1 MVLSAVLAAARLADT
16 TQCSLCVPQAGGT
29 ECRAGRRPPRRLH
42 PVPLRV
48 PQAGGTECRAGRR
61 PPRRPPSAP
70 SVSLRLVVLSAVLAA
85 VRLDDSTQCSLDL
98 RKHAVGYVVILSGC
112 VVIEASIGW
121 LSMRGSILNTRP
133 RDSIQ
138 YLLYIRLGGCSPL
151 TLTTDLTLTGDTLH
165 QARWVLTAHTHH
177 WSHTHW
183 RHSTSGSVGAHRS
196 HSPLISH
203 SLETLYIR
211 LGGCSPLTLTTDLT
225 LTGDTLHQ
233 ARWVLTA
240 HTHHWSLTH
249 WRHTLHQARWVLTA
263 HTHHWS
269 HTHWRHSTSGSV
281 GARRS
286 HSPLISHSLET
297 HYIRLGGCS
306 PLTLTTDLT
315 LTGDTLHQARWVLT
329 AHTHHWSH
337 THWRHTLHQARW
349 VLTAHTHHWSHTL
362 HQALWVHTALTF
374 IGDIG

>member
-1 MVLSAVLAAARLADT
+1 M
-16 TQCSLCVPQAGGT
+16 
-29 ECRAGRRPPRRLH
+29 
-42 PVPLRV
+42 
-48 PQAGGTECRAGRR
+48 
-61 PPRRPPSAP
+61 
-70 SVSLRLVVLSAVLAA
+70 SLRLVVLSAVLAA

-112 VVIEASIGW
+112 VIIEASIGW

-151 TLTTDLTLTGDTLH
+151 TLTTDLTLTGD
-165 QARWVLTAHTHH
+165 
-177 WSHTHW
+177 
-183 RHSTSGSVGAHRS
+183 STSGSVGAHRS

-203 SLETLYIR
+203 SLETHYIR

-225 LTGDTLHQ
+225 LMGDTLHQ

-240 HTHHWSLTH
+240 HTHHWSHTH

-269 HTHWRHSTSGSV
+269 HTHWRHYIRLGGCSPLTLTTDLTLTGDYIRLGGCSPLTLTTDLTLTGDTLYIRLGGCSPLTLTTDLTLSHWRHTTSGSV

-349 VLTAHTHHWSHTL
+349 VLTAHTHHWSHTR
-362 HQALWVHTALTF
+362 WRHTLTL